1 MSTRRKQIG
10 TLGIAIL
17 ALALAVPLAGAELTA
32 RGDLF
37 VKFSGGIV
45 PEALP
50 RDARAPVAVTVAGTV
65 KTLSGK
71 RPPAL
76 RGITIALNRG
86 GRLDARGLP
95 RCRQSQLEPGS
106 TAEALAACR
115 PALVG
120 SGSFAADVAFP
131 EQRAFL
137 SHGRIVAFNAVVAGH
152 RAILAHAYSPEPVP
166 ITRIIVFHIHQSSGT
181 YRTVLTG
188 RLPEAKNRWGYLRR
202 ISLELHRE
210 FIYRGTRHSY
220 LSASCA
226 APGAFPGAVF
236 PFARASMSFA
246 DGRTLSSTLT
256 RSCKV
261 LEAP

>member
-1 MSTRRKQIG
+1 MTMGRKQIG
-10 TLGIAIL
+10 TLVI
-17 ALALAVPLAGAELTA
+17 ALAVLVLGVPPAGAELTA

-50 RDARAPVAVTVAGTV
+50 RDSRAPVTVTVAGPV
-65 KTLSGK
+65 KTLSGE

-115 PALVG
+115 RALVG

-131 EQRAFL
+131 EQRAFR
-137 SHGRIVAFNAVVAGH
+137 SRGRIVAFNAVVDGR
-152 RAILAHAYSPEPVP
+152 RAILAHVYSPEPVP
-166 ITRIIVFHIHQSSGT
+166 ITRIVVFHIHRRSGT
-181 YRTVLTG
+181 YRTVLSG

-202 ISLELHRE
+202 ISLTLHRE
-210 FIYRGTRHSY
+210 FTYRGTRHSY

-226 APGAFPGAVF
+226 APGGFPGAVF
-236 PFARASMSFA
+236 PFARASMGFA

-261 LEAP
+261 AEAP